1 MRLKRIISGLVMAA
15 GLSLGLL
22 LQTMPAASAAP
33 SAHTAAIVHARP
45 SSSHIRG
52 PIPLIKTSTCP
63 GQTTTWVLI
72 TRFEL
77 SGGSVFNTC
86 FGFTGTWKFTDTS
99 DFVSFFCSGNNSGSF
114 TYSVNGVAKGFKFG
128 PGKKENMGTAP
139 NVPRTLTI
147 TGWSGNDKCTV

>member
-1 MRLKRIISGLVMAA
+1 MHIKRITSAFVLAA

-33 SAHTAAIVHARP
+33 SARTTAVVHMPASAA
-45 SSSHIRG
+45 SSQ
-52 PIPLIKTSTCP
+52 IPLIKTSSCP

-86 FGFTGTWKFTDTS
+86 FGFAGTWKFTDTS
-99 DFVSFFCSGNNSGSF
+99 DYVSYFCSGNNSGSF
-114 TYSVNGVAKGFKFG
+114 TYTVNGVAKGFKFG
-128 PGKKENMGTAP
+128 PGKKENMGTGP
-139 NVPRTLTI
+139 NVPKTLTI
-147 TGWSGNDKCTV
+147 TGWSGSDRCTV